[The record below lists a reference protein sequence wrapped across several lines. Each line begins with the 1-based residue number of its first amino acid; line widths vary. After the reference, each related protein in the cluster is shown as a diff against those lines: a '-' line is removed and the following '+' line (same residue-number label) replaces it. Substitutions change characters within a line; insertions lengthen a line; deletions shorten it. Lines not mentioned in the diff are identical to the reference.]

1 MKPALPPWL
10 VVVLLAC
17 GVVSG
22 CSHRAPLPGRREYL
36 TPLPTAN
43 AVTPTAAANVAPG
56 NSPSQGSKTEDNFNA
71 TSPRTASAWRQAA
84 VPWLGT
90 PYRIG
95 GLSRDGID
103 CSGFSQTLHREVAQ
117 RKLAR
122 TSQAQ
127 WNNSV
132 PVSPNQVQPGD
143 LVFFNTTGKGVSH
156 VGVFLAGQEFV
167 HASTS
172 KGVIYSQLT
181 DPYWSTRYLGA
192 RRPR

>member
-1 MKPALPPWL
+1 MKFFLAPWSAVFLIALA
-10 VVVLLAC
+10 VTT
-17 GVVSG
+17 G
-22 CSHRAPLPGRREYL
+22 CSHRAPLPGRREYI
-36 TPLPTAN
+36 TPIPSATVAQPSHSSGTG
-43 AVTPTAAANVAPG
+43 AVQT
-56 NSPSQGSKTEDNFNA
+56 S
-71 TSPRTASAWRQAA
+71 SPRSDAGPASAKTASAWRQAA
-84 VPWLGT
+84 APWLGT

-95 GLSRDGID
+95 GASREGID
-103 CSGFSQTLHREVAQ
+103 CSGFSQALHQDVVQ
-117 RKLAR
+117 RRLPR
-122 TSQAQ
+122 TSQDQ
-127 WNNSV
+127 WSRSV

-156 VGVFLAGQEFV
+156 VGVFLEGQEFV